1 MKTRSFFVGELE
13 KGAASVL
20 ITGDELKHLRG
31 VLRLREGEAVTIF
44 NGRGLV
50 VKGVIQRIVKQAA
63 TVSVLGEDTES
74 RESSVHV
81 VLLQALVKGDKND
94 FIVQKAVELGATGI
108 VFYAAKRTVPLLGPG
123 RGTDR
128 LIRWRRIAIEAAKQC
143 GRSVIPGIS
152 LADGIEEA
160 VAGHA
165 CPRMFK
171 AGKGFLKIMLLESET
186 TRTIKDMLR
195 TAPAAKAAAL
205 LIGPEGGFTDEDVVH
220 AAKNGFTP
228 VSLGR
233 RILRAETAAIA
244 ALTIV
249 QYELD
254 GMD

>member
-1 MKTRSFFVGELE
+1 MKTRSFFVEELE
-13 KGAASVL
+13 KGAEFVA

-44 NGRGLV
+44 NGKGLV
-50 VKGVIQRIVKQAA
+50 VRGVIQRIVKQSA
-63 TVSVLGEDTES
+63 TVSVLGEDTEPK
-74 RESSVHV
+74 ESNVHV

-94 FIVQKAVELGATGI
+94 LIVQKAVELGATEI
-108 VFYAAKRTVPLLGPG
+108 VFYAAKRTVPLLAKA

-143 GRSVIPGIS
+143 GRAVVPDVG
-152 LADGIEEA
+152 LADGMEEA
-160 VAGHA
+160 VAGHE
-165 CPRMFK
+165 
-171 AGKGFLKIMLLESET
+171 GFLKIMLLESET
-186 TRTIKDMLR
+186 TRTMKDMLR
-195 TAPAAKAAAL
+195 THQATKAVAL
-205 LIGPEGGFTDEDVVH
+205 LIGPEGGFSDEDVAL

-244 ALTIV
+244 GLTIV